1 MRMLKQIEIRIN
13 QNCKVNKESPELQ
26 KAIYNGLEN
35 IAKIIFTYAEQGVA
49 FSKVF
54 NNDTLKYD
62 QYKNGLFAYRHHDKS
77 RTQLRL
83 LYRVVETKGTCSIEL
98 VSFYVKRNDTKEYI
112 SYFTKLSEKYST
124 TNNYRVLKV
133 LAS

>member
-1 MRMLKQIEIRIN
+1 MLKKIEIRIN
-13 QNCKVNKESPELQ
+13 QNCKVDKEKSDLQ
-26 KAIYNGLEN
+26 KAIYNGVEN
-35 IAKIIFTYAEQGVA
+35 IAKIILTYEQQGTP
-49 FSKVF
+49 FNKVF

-83 LYRVVETKGTCSIEL
+83 LYRVIEGNDSCAIEL
-98 VSFYVKRNDTKEYI
+98 VSFYEKRTTGKEYI
-112 SYFTKLSEKYST
+112 SYFSKLSQQFNINS
-124 TNNYRVLKV
+124 NYKVVKV